1 VRRPWLAAS
10 LTAGALATA
19 ASGCGGDGEDLVEE
33 GSLREC
39 LATGGLKFEPVEVSG
54 GAVLGS
60 ASPDFRLVTEEG
72 DGVDVVVE
80 KDEQRAERTA
90 ADIRGS
96 LATFGSADSVILV
109 NRNAVVVFEA
119 EPPGDLRQSVED
131 CLEGG

>member
-1 VRRPWLAAS
+1 VRLPWLAGSLAAS
-10 LTAGALATA
+10 ALATIA
-19 ASGCGGDGEDLVEE
+19 LGCGGGGEDVVEE
-33 GSLREC
+33 GPLRDC
-39 LATGGLKFEPVEVSG
+39 LAGEGLKFEPVEVSG

-60 ASPDFRLVTEEG
+60 ASPDFRLVTEDG

-96 LATFGSADSVILV
+96 LASLGSADSVVLV
-109 NRNAVVVFEA
+109 NRNAVVAFEA
-119 EPPGDLRQSVED
+119 TPSADLRRSVEG